1 MTDISLKF
9 NLLDNS
15 SRREVLDFMD
25 YLLYKKPKAIKNT
38 TSEYK
43 KKILKVS
50 VWSDKD
56 IELMSNN
63 QQKFNEWK
71 VQEW

>member
-1 MTDISLKF
+1 MTDITLKY

-25 YLLYKKPKAIKNT
+25 FLLNKKPKVIKNT

-56 IELMSNN
+56 IELMTNN

>member
-1 MTDISLKF
+1 MTDITLKF